1 MEKKF
6 EEPIGKLVKQLAEVK
21 RRPLSSFVPIDAI
34 RVLYL
39 DLKEE
44 DINE

>member
-1 MEKKF
+1 MEKKI
-6 EEPIGKLVKQLAEVK
+6 EEPIGKLIKQLTEVK

-34 RVLYL
+34 RALYL
-39 DLKEE
+39 ELKEE